1 MNRSDLKDKIKA
13 IIRQTYQHD
22 IVDEVPEVEEVTL
35 DADPFPVLNKF
46 PELREVIIK
55 LLTDQYHYFIDEI
68 MWVAPKPSTFRIVF
82 INNQYFF
89 LTLTDRTWI
98 AQIEGKKYYLINM
111 KEEQGAL
118 KAITRILRYG
128 GGNSLEEPEIVDK
141 EDDDSGPEPDEPE
154 SDEPEKIEEPNEE

>member
-1 MNRSDLKDKIKA
+1 MKKSELGNQIRSIIKG
-13 IIRQTYQHD
+13 IYQG
-22 IVDEVPEVEEVTL
+22 DELPMETGVEEVSL

-111 KEEQGAL
+111 REEQGAL

-154 SDEPEKIEEPNEE
+154 SDEPEIIEEPNEE